1 MKRTTAMNEAVM
13 TVPRQA
19 RKAAAAHAFPGM
31 TEAPDPSFS
40 TRRVAETSAITRETT
55 TTRAIVIGFLN
66 EALGTAIIGIL
77 RYKQQA
83 FKITGIGARR
93 VKTTLLQHA
102 AEEQAHANHL
112 AERIKQLG
120 GKALLPFE
128 QLLYQNCAEQLE
140 KDSLAEMVRANLL
153 ADRSAIY
160 NYRAM
165 IASIG
170 ADDPATRL
178 LLEQILAQKEK
189 HAENLADLLRD
200 WGSKR
205 GVT

>member
-31 TEAPDPSFS
+31 TEDPDPSFS

-128 QLLYQNCAEQLE
+128 QLLYKNCAEQLE

-178 LLEQILAQKEK
+178 LLERILAQKEK
-189 HAENLADLLRD
+189 HAENLGGLLRD
-200 WGSKR
+200 
-205 GVT
+205 